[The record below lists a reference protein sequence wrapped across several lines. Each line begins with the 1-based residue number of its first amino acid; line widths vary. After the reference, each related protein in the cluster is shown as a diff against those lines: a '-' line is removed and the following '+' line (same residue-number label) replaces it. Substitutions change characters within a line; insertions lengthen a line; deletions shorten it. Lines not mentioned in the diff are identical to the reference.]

1 MNSASSLF
9 PVAAGGR
16 GAELAVE
23 KLLAEGKCNYRDML
37 EAAPDAMVVVNQGG
51 EVDFS
56 EEFGETTFH
65 VELPCWDHLV
75 SLAIDRD
82 APQDSLRILLCE
94 DDPDA
99 AVVLRE
105 QLRLC
110 GYATDFAYTVADAI
124 TLAEA
129 TRYSAILTDLQLPDG
144 DGIDLIAR
152 LRAQM
157 EYGDTPI
164 IVVSGNPTLGR
175 SDSRS
180 STLNVFHWLSKP
192 VDFGYLTRVLPK
204 PRKVVG

>member
-1 MNSASSLF
+1 MQADATNTRQK
-9 PVAAGGR
+9 GGTGLGLSIVKQIVDR
-16 GAELAVE
+16 L
-23 KLLAEGKCNYRDML
+23 
-37 EAAPDAMVVVNQGG
+37 GG

-56 EEFGETTFH
+56 EESGETTFH

-75 SLAIDRD
+75 GMAIDRD

-105 QLRLC
+105 QLRLF

-124 TLAEA
+124 TLATA
-129 TRYSAILTDLQLPDG
+129 TRYSVIITDLQLPDG
-144 DGIDLIAR
+144 DGIDLIVR
-152 LRAQM
+152 LRALP

-164 IVVSGNPTLGR
+164 IVVSGNATLGR

-192 VDFGYLTRVLPK
+192 VDFAYLMKVLPK
-204 PRKVVG
+204 QSRIVD